1 MKIISLI
8 KYLHSAFVKHIW
20 INIREGNFS
29 KPWHFAKAFFK
40 YRALGYPY
48 VALIETGN
56 YCNLRCPTCPTPADK
71 ICRKKELMSFD
82 NFKKVINNIK
92 DSVHIALLYFT
103 NEPLL
108 NPDIFRMVK
117 YAHQNNLYTEIST
130 NAVLLNQEKTK
141 ELLESGLDR
150 IILDLDGTTKESYE
164 QFRVGAKFEQ
174 VLENITYF
182 CGQKQAL
189 ALKKPFIE
197 LQFVLNR
204 LNQNEVDDI
213 QAIAKNLKADHLC
226 IRSFGL
232 GEYAYSENER
242 KELSD
247 KFFPDT
253 SKYRQKIR
261 YQEDGGKLKI
271 KNAPVKCPLAK
282 SHLVVLTD
290 GRVTMCCYDLRGE
303 YVYGDLFSQ
312 KLKDIWF
319 NNDVRKKRQLA
330 RNKKYSLCKTCS
342 IYQ

>member
-1 MKIISLI
+1 M

-20 INIREGNFS
+20 INIRKGNFS
-29 KPWHFAKAFFK
+29 KPWHFAKAVFK
-40 YRALGYPY
+40 YRVIGYPY
-48 VALIETGN
+48 VALIEIGS
-56 YCNLRCPTCPTPADK
+56 YCNLRCPTCPTPGDK
-71 ICRKKELMSFD
+71 IHRKKELMSFD
-82 NFKKVINNIK
+82 NFKKIIDNIK
-92 DSVHIALLYFT
+92 NSVHIVLLYFT

-108 NPDIFRMVK
+108 NQDVFRMVK

-164 QFRVGAKFEQ
+164 QFRVGADFEK
-174 VLENITYF
+174 VFKNISYF

-189 ALKKPFIE
+189 GAKKPFIE

-213 QAIAKNLKADHLC
+213 KTIAKDLKVDHLC

-232 GEYAYSENER
+232 GEYAYSEKER

-253 SKYRQKIR
+253 SKYRQKVR
-261 YQEDGGKLKI
+261 YKEDGGKLKI
-271 KNAPVKCPLAK
+271 KNSPVKCPLAK
-282 SHLVVLTD
+282 SHVVVLTD
-290 GRVTMCCYDLRGE
+290 GRVAMCCYDLRGE
-303 YVYGDLFSQ
+303 YIYGNALSY
-312 KLKDIWF
+312 KLKNIWF
-319 NNDVRKKRQLA
+319 AEDTKKRRQLA
-330 RNKKYSLCKTCS
+330 EDKKYPLCQTCS